1 MAFAQLLPPGP
12 AGSAEDFHTGL
23 GLGEGRS
30 LPRPYL
36 ACNFVASLDGKA
48 TAAGRTAPLSDPAD
62 RRVFH
67 LLRTQVDAILV
78 GTGTLRVERYGPLI
92 KNAELAAIRAA
103 EGRPAQPLAVMVS
116 RTGDLPSDIP
126 LFTDPASRV
135 AAYVPSP
142 RASAPAGV
150 AATVHMHGTGGQAPR
165 LGEVL
170 CSLREEHGVGTVLC
184 EGGPALFNSLLAEDL
199 VDEFFLTLAPVL
211 IGGGEFPVTVGAA
224 LAAPRAMRL
233 TRALAADGQLFLRY
247 ARD

>member
-1 MAFAQLLPPGP
+1 MAFAQLLPPGR
-12 AGSAEDFHTGL
+12 AGSAEEFHTGL
-23 GLGEGRS
+23 GLGEGWS

-48 TAAGRTAPLSDPAD
+48 TAAGRTAPLSDPVD

-103 EGRPAQPLAVMVS
+103 EGRPPQPLAVIVS

-126 LFTDPASRV
+126 LFADPASRV

-142 RASAPAGV
+142 RASAPADA
-150 AATVHMHGTGGQAPR
+150 AATVHLHGTGGEAPR
-165 LGEVL
+165 LGAVL
-170 CSLREEHGVGTVLC
+170 RSLREEHGVGTILC

-211 IGGGEFPVTVGAA
+211 IGGGEFGVTVGEP
-224 LAAPRAMRL
+224 LASRRSMRL
-233 TRALAADGQLFLRY
+233 ARALAADGQLFLRY